1 MAGVQKEF
9 ELLFKLSASLGPN
22 FNSSFKSA
30 LNTQKA
36 LQDSVKKVNSIQGKI
51 DGYTKSSKAI
61 TEQSEKLEKLKSE
74 HEKINE
80 SIKRHQQNAD
90 KLRDKIE
97 ETGDASGELTA
108 QLVKEENEVQKD
120 TEKLAKNE
128 TQIQQTT
135 AKIEQQ
141 TQKLNELGQELEDAG
156 VSTENLEEKNA
167 ELKKSYEN
175 LRQSQ
180 ERLGQIN
187 QKQQELNQSISDTKG
202 KLLATTGAIGAVAA
216 AFYAGPIKT
225 YQSFEEEM
233 STVAGITHA
242 TGEEL
247 EALKNAAKQA
257 GQNTWATATE
267 SAQALEYMSLA
278 GWSSEESIGAL
289 NDMLKIAKISG
300 KDLGASTDLVTDSMS
315 AMGLSVNELGHY
327 LDVTVKANNVAN
339 TTSSDLM
346 EAILGCAGAA
356 KTNGMNLETL
366 STALSV
372 FANNGLKGTQ
382 AGTAMNSILVR
393 MTSNDKAL
401 SEMARLGVN
410 AFDEQTGSFRD
421 MGDILKDL
429 EAKMSTMTDAQR
441 DASLKAIA
449 GTNYYSQFAYLL
461 DSVSEA
467 AEGTAGS
474 WDVLTSKLN
483 NADGAANEMYSTMM
497 NNLSGAMTEAKSAI
511 EAVQLALGE
520 ALTPALTK
528 TVRTITPYIQ
538 KAATFISENQ
548 ELTRTIMKAVAGL
561 AALKVG
567 GLGAKL
573 GFLEGKKGILALQKG
588 FTQLNIL
595 RESKKLGTLATNFGG
610 VFKVLGPIAA
620 IVAAVGGAIY
630 YVSQNLEDVRKKIQK
645 TFGDEGLAVFDQ
657 IWGVITQIGDA
668 FKTAFSSAGT
678 DVFSTLKEVIPP
690 VINELQKAATTI
702 LPVLVQM
709 VQQLAPVFAQLVSTL
724 LPAIVQILG
733 TIITVT
739 AKYISAIL
747 PTLVELI
754 NQLIPVITQI
764 ITAILPILVQ
774 LINTLVPIFT
784 QIVQMILPVII
795 ELLNVLIPVVMQIIT
810 AILPVLTT
818 LINALL
824 PIIQMI
830 ASSILPAI
838 TQVLNVLIP
847 LFQNIINAILPAL
860 MTMINA
866 AVPVIQ
872 FLANILGS
880 VLGAALQNITSII
893 QNVMTVFQGL
903 ISFITGVFTGNWS
916 QAWNG
921 IKSIFSG
928 AVGGLGNIIKAPLNA
943 VVSAVNSVINGL
955 NKVKVPDWVP
965 GMGGKGINI
974 PTIPGFAK
982 GTEETPETFIAGEEG
997 PELITNAPKRAVY
1010 TAAETENIF
1019 AAQKAVAA
1027 AGKTP
1032 EVKTAPEVKASGG
1045 GGSSKSV
1052 VINQTNNITINGDK
1066 PEQLEETLQQ
1076 NNEKLLQQVDEK
1088 LNGDEDERRTR
1099 YE

>member
-51 DGYTKSSKAI
+51 DGYTKNSKAI

-90 KLRDKIE
+90 KLRAKIE

-167 ELKKSYEN
+167 ALKKSYEN

-180 ERLGQIN
+180 ERLGQLN

-216 AFYAGPIKT
+216 AFYAGPVK
-225 YQSFEEEM
+225 
-233 STVAGITHA
+233 
-242 TGEEL
+242 
-247 EALKNAAKQA
+247 
-257 GQNTWATATE
+257 
-267 SAQALEYMSLA
+267 SAMALEQEMKNVGTLMD
-278 GWSSEESIGAL
+278 G
-289 NDMLKIAKISG
+289 
-300 KDLGASTDLVTDSMS
+300 
-315 AMGLSVNELGHY
+315 
-327 LDVTVKANNVAN
+327 DV
-339 TTSSDLM
+339 
-346 EAILGCAGAA
+346 
-356 KTNGMNLETL
+356 
-366 STALSV
+366 
-372 FANNGLKGTQ
+372 
-382 AGTAMNSILVR
+382 
-393 MTSNDKAL
+393 
-401 SEMARLGVN
+401 
-410 AFDEQTGSFRD
+410 
-421 MGDILKDL
+421 
-429 EAKMSTMTDAQR
+429 
-441 DASLKAIA
+441 
-449 GTNYYSQFAYLL
+449 
-461 DSVSEA
+461 
-467 AEGTAGS
+467 
-474 WDVLTSKLN
+474 TSKLSALSKEVVNLSN
-483 NADGAANEMYSTMM
+483 NTGIVTSDLTDGLYQVVSAFGESNESIQQLEVAAKAAKAGGATTTDAINLLSAVTKGYGDTSAEAQKKAADLAFQTVKLGQTDFPSLASSIGKVIPLAASLGTKQEDLFGAMATLTGVTGSTAEVTTQLKATMQGFLSPSKEMQKSLKSMGYESGKALLESKGLQGALDALKGSVGGNELEFAKLFSSVEAQTAVLALAGTQSDNFTKKTKKMYEATGAAQAAYETATDSATARMEKAKNSIT
-497 NNLSGAMTEAKSAI
+497 NLGTVLGQQLLPTVGKAAEKVSEIANTVADFAQENPK
-511 EAVQLALGE
+511 AVQ
-520 ALTPALTK
+520 
-528 TVRTITPYIQ
+528 TVL
-538 KAATFISENQ
+538 K
-548 ELTRTIMKAVAGL
+548 LVAGL

-567 GLGAKL
+567 GLGVKL

-610 VFKVLGPIAA
+610 VFKVLGPVAA

-678 DVFSTLKEVIPP
+678 DVFSTLKEIIPP
-690 VINELQKAATTI
+690 VVNELQKAATTI

-709 VQQLAPVFAQLVSTL
+709 VQQLAPVFAQLASTL
-724 LPAIVQILG
+724 LPALAQIAG
-733 TIITVT
+733 EVVTVL
-739 AKYISAIL
+739 AKFISAIL
-747 PTLVELI
+747 PVLVNLI
-754 NQLIPVITQI
+754 KQLIPVIAQI

-774 LINTLVPIFT
+774 LINELVPIFME
-784 QIVQMILPVII
+784 IVQMILPVII
-795 ELLNVLIPVVMQIIT
+795 QLLNTLIPVIMQIIE
-810 AILPVLTT
+810 AVLPVLTS

-838 TQVLNVLIP
+838 VQVLNVLIP
-847 LFQNIINAILPAL
+847 LFQNIIDAIMPAL
-860 MTMINA
+860 MAIINA

-872 FLANILGS
+872 FLADVLGS
-880 VLGAALQNITSII
+880 ALGGALQSITSVV
-893 QNVMTVFQGL
+893 QSVMTVFQGL
-903 ISFITGVFTGNWS
+903 IDFITGVFTGNWS
-916 QAWNG
+916 QAWEG
-921 IKSIFSG
+921 VKSIFSG
-928 AVGGLGNIIKAPLNA
+928 IFSSFVGLCKVP
-943 VVSAVNSVINGL
+943 INGVIGIINGAIDGI
-955 NKVKVPDWVP
+955 NKINVDIPDWVP
-965 GMGGKGINI
+965 GVGGDSLGFNI
-974 PTIPGFAK
+974 PKIPLLAK
-982 GTEETPETFIAGEEG
+982 GSNSTPETFIAGEEG

-1032 EVKTAPEVKASGG
+1032 EVKTAPKVKASGG
-1045 GGSSKSV
+1045 GGGSKSV
-1052 VINQTNNITINGDK
+1052 VINQTNNITINGDQ

>member
-51 DGYTKSSKAI
+51 DGYSKSSKAI

-90 KLRDKIE
+90 KLRAKIE

-120 TEKLAKNE
+120 TEKLARNE
-128 TQIQQTT
+128 SQIQQTT
-135 AKIEQQ
+135 AKIEQH

-156 VSTENLEEKNA
+156 VSTENLEERNA

-216 AFYAGPIKT
+216 AFYAGPIKGAMDYET
-225 YQSFEEEM
+225 AM
-233 STVAGITHA
+233 KKVSTIADT
-242 TGEEL
+242 
-247 EALKNAAKQA
+247 QA
-257 GQNTWATATE
+257 VPLNK
-267 SAQALEYMSLA
+267 L
-278 GWSSEESIGAL
+278 SSQI
-289 NDMLKIAKISG
+289 
-300 KDLGASTDLVTDSMS
+300 
-315 AMGLSVNELGHY
+315 
-327 LDVTVKANNVAN
+327 
-339 TTSSDLM
+339 
-346 EAILGCAGAA
+346 
-356 KTNGMNLETL
+356 
-366 STALSV
+366 TALSNETGIAATNIADDV
-372 FANNGLKGTQ
+372 YNAISAGQKTGDAVNFVSNSTKLAKAGFAE
-382 AGTAMNSILVR
+382 S
-393 MTSNDKAL
+393 S
-401 SEMARLGVN
+401 
-410 AFDEQTGSFRD
+410 QT
-421 MGDILKDL
+421 L
-429 EAKMSTMTDAQR
+429 
-441 DASLKAIA
+441 
-449 GTNYYSQFAYLL
+449 
-461 DSVSEA
+461 
-467 AEGTAGS
+467 
-474 WDVLTSKLN
+474 DVLTTILNAYGMEASKVGNVSDMLIQTQN
-483 NADGAANEMYSTMM
+483 KGKVTVGELSSVMGKIIPTANANGVALEQLCAGYAIMTSKGIAAAETTTYMNSMLNEMGKTGTTADKTLRKVAGGSFKELMASGKSVGDVLAILDEAAKKDGKSLSDMFGSAEAGKAAMSLLSNGAKGFNQQVAGMVDSAGATQEAFEKMEQSTSAKMEKAK
-497 NNLSGAMTEAKSAI
+497 NAVSNLGITLGQQLLPTVGQVAEKVADLVNKVTDYAQENPK
-511 EAVQLALGE
+511 AVQ
-520 ALTPALTK
+520 
-528 TVRTITPYIQ
+528 TVL
-538 KAATFISENQ
+538 K
-548 ELTRTIMKAVAGL
+548 LVAGL

-567 GLGAKL
+567 GLGVKL

-678 DVFSTLKEVIPP
+678 DVFSTLKEIIPP
-690 VINELQKAATTI
+690 VVNELQKAATTI

-709 VQQLAPVFAQLVSTL
+709 VQQLAPVFAQLASTL
-724 LPAIVQILG
+724 LPALAQIAG
-733 TIITVT
+733 TIVTVL
-739 AKYISAIL
+739 AKFISAIL
-747 PTLVELI
+747 PVLVNLI
-754 NQLIPVITQI
+754 NQLIPVIAQI

-774 LINTLVPIFT
+774 LINELVPIFME
-784 QIVQMILPVII
+784 IVQMILPVII
-795 ELLNVLIPVVMQIIT
+795 QLLNTLIPVIMQIIE
-810 AILPVLTT
+810 AVLPVLTS

-838 TQVLNVLIP
+838 VQVLNVLIP
-847 LFQNIINAILPAL
+847 LFQNIIDAIMPAL
-860 MTMINA
+860 MAIINA

-872 FLANILGS
+872 FLADVLGS
-880 VLGAALQNITSII
+880 ALGGALQSITSVV
-893 QNVMTVFQGL
+893 QSVMTVFQGL
-903 ISFITGVFTGNWS
+903 IDFITGVFTGNWS
-916 QAWNG
+916 QAWEG
-921 IKSIFSG
+921 VKSIFSG
-928 AVGGLGNIIKAPLNA
+928 IFSSFVGLCKVP
-943 VVSAVNSVINGL
+943 INGVIGIINGAIDGI
-955 NKVKVPDWVP
+955 NKINVDIPDWVP
-965 GMGGKGINI
+965 GVGGDSLGFNI
-974 PTIPGFAK
+974 PKIPLLAK
-982 GTEETPETFIAGEEG
+982 GSNSTPETFIAGEEG
-997 PELITNAPKRAVY
+997 PELITNAPKRSVY

-1045 GGSSKSV
+1045 GGGSKSV